1 MLLDYAACK
10 MNPFVCSV
18 EILVYLFVFP
28 VMLCQL
34 HKCPFQ
40 SLDLSVCSS
49 SHSSE
54 TKSPSEYYD
63 IIERV
68 TNQATV
74 STCEVFNF

>member
-18 EILVYLFVFP
+18 DIFVYLFVFS

-34 HKCPFQ
+34 QKCPFQ
-40 SLDLSVCSS
+40 SLDLIVRNN

-54 TKSPSEYYD
+54 TK
-63 IIERV
+63 
-68 TNQATV
+68 
-74 STCEVFNF
+74 